1 MSVRPLLATIL
12 MGWSVLASGQISG
25 QFYLEKVTFAPGEP
39 IFLYFQVVNDG
50 RQAENLH
57 SADPYSFCSGYQ
69 ITISSDPGAT
79 SSCVPLGFGG
89 SCLSSSAVLPPGK
102 THVERLLLNFDHKI
116 ETSGTYSVEAERQLS
131 HARASADYF
140 SPDTP
145 KDTLEVHTTLYF
157 RVDPSATQDPKALQT
172 FVDEL
177 RSEDPNKRREAA
189 RTLASAAPRSLE
201 DALLAFADKPEFRQF
216 APLAFHHLNTQR
228 SMKALADL
236 LKKTEVGSYEHIKSA
251 DYLAESGDLQWFPIL
266 QDLAQKHAQISN
278 YVDDAAELG
287 GDRALPTLITL
298 THSPDR
304 EFTRINA
311 VSAMGYTGAR
321 TAVPIL
327 IELLRNSDTDVGDR
341 ARAALHLLTHRT
353 ASADL
358 YENAQSQYPIWS
370 QWWAR
375 EGSTAVIYKPTECGE
390 LSPLP

>member
-1 MSVRPLLATIL
+1 
-12 MGWSVLASGQISG
+12 MGWSVLAAGQLSG
-25 QFYLEKVTFAPGEP
+25 QFYLEKSTFAPGEP
-39 IFLYFQVVNDG
+39 IFLYFHVVNDG
-50 RQAENLH
+50 AHAESLH

-69 ITISSDPGAT
+69 ISVSSDPGAT
-79 SSCVPLGFGG
+79 SSCAPLGFGG

-102 THVERLLLNFDHKI
+102 TRVERLLLNFDHKI
-116 ETSGTYSVEAERQLS
+116 DAPGPYSVEAERHLS

-172 FVDEL
+172 FVDQL
-177 RSEDPNKRREAA
+177 RSDDPNKRREAA
-189 RTLASAAPRSLE
+189 RTLASAAPQSLE
-201 DALLAFADKPEFRQF
+201 DALLAFADNPEFRQF
-216 APLAFHHLNTQR
+216 APLAFHRLNTQR

-251 DYLAESGDLQWFPIL
+251 DYLAESGDPQWFPLL

-287 GDRALPTLITL
+287 GDRMLPTLIAL

-311 VSAMGYTGAR
+311 VTGMGYTGSR
-321 TAVPIL
+321 RAVSIL
-327 IELLRNSDTDVGDR
+327 IELLRNSDTDIGDR
-341 ARAALHLLTHRT
+341 ARFGLHLLTHRT
-353 ASADL
+353 AADDP
-358 YENAQSQYPIWS
+358 YDNPQSQYSKWS

-375 EGSTAVIYKPTECGE
+375 EGTTAPTYKPTECGDF
-390 LSPLP
+390 SPLP